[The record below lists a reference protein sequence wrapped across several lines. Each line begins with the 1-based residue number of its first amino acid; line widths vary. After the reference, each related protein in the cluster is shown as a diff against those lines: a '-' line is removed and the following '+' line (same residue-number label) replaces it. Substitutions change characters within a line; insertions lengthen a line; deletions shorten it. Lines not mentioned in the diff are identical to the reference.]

1 MTDVRILEGSADDLP
16 ELMEVMTAAFEAR
29 FGEAWTAS
37 QCLALMTMPGT
48 RLVLARAD
56 NFDETNSL
64 LGFALSRTIV
74 GECELMML
82 GVNPTSQRQ
91 GIGAKLLA
99 DVINRA
105 NSDQASAVFLEVR
118 SGNPASQLYI
128 CSGFEK
134 VGVRARYYRGKSGEL
149 FDAETYRRVLR

>member
-1 MTDVRILEGSADDLP
+1 MTTVTIVEGSATDVP
-16 ELMEVMTAAFEAR
+16 ELMTVMNAAFEPR

-56 NFDETNSL
+56 SL

-82 GVNPTSQRQ
+82 GVDPSAQRR
-91 GIGAKLLA
+91 GIGTALLNN
-99 DVINRA
+99 VT
-105 NSDQASAVFLEVR
+105 ASAVIHQALAIFLEMR
-118 SGNPASQLYI
+118 AGNPASQLYI

-134 VGVRARYYRGKSGEL
+134 VGVRPRYYRGKSGEL
-149 FDAETYRRVLR
+149 FDAETYRRKLP

>member
-1 MTDVRILEGSADDLP
+1 MTDVAIVDGSASDLP
-16 ELMEVMTAAFEAR
+16 ELMKVMTAAFDPR
-29 FGEAWTAS
+29 FGEAWTSS

-48 RLVLARAD
+48 RLILAR
-56 NFDETNSL
+56 DEL
-64 LGFALSRTIV
+64 LSGFALSRTIA

-82 GVNPTSQRQ
+82 GVDPASQRR
-91 GIGAKLLA
+91 GIGGSLLKN
-99 DVINRA
+99 VM
-105 NSDQASAVFLEVR
+105 ASAESEQAIAIFLEVR

-134 VGVRARYYRGKSGEL
+134 VGVRKSYYRGKGGEV